1 MLARSFDAMIHVDE
15 THALEPL
22 EPSDTYPNGL

>member
-15 THALEPL
+15 TRALEPL
-22 EPSDTYPNGL
+22 EPPDTYPNGL